1 MYRGEENG
9 RAATLRLLPHP
20 QGSRSFVVRDQPR
33 HRNLSVFRKL
43 LLSCRLLL
51 CCLYSSNV
59 SGGRYSS
66 ALSVSLRRPP
76 PGPARQR
83 FPKHA
88 RRGRERAVG
97 MRAKERGGS
106 RTGWPAGRRCR
117 RPSASTARECPRAA
131 AGTAQC
137 RRFRP
142 GSRTDRQ
149 SPRGTGARDAVP
161 DTRRRPLG
169 FALARCTTPGSP
181 RPAPGQR
188 TRFSHSRGARPFR
201 RRIIHL
207 PPLALAAS

>member
-76 PGPARQR
+76 PAPHDNGFQSTLVGAVSVLWACVPKREAGPAPDGQLGGVVG
-83 FPKHA
+83 
-88 RRGRERAVG
+88 GR
-97 MRAKERGGS
+97 
-106 RTGWPAGRRCR
+106 
-117 RPSASTARECPRAA
+117 
-131 AGTAQC
+131 
-137 RRFRP
+137 
-142 GSRTDRQ
+142 
-149 SPRGTGARDAVP
+149 
-161 DTRRRPLG
+161 
-169 FALARCTTPGSP
+169 P
-181 RPAPGQR
+181 RPQRENVLVRPQGQHNAADFVPVLELIANHR
-188 TRFSHSRGARPFR
+188 E
-201 RRIIHL
+201 
-207 PPLALAAS
+207 ALGRATPCPTPADGR